1 MALLLSRLGS
11 FSARHRWAVVLVWL
25 VVLVGGG
32 VGAAT
37 LGGETSSTFSIPG
50 QESTTALR
58 LIEQDFGAGGDG
70 ATARVVVQS
79 ADGSALTGGE
89 DAAAVQSLVAELG
102 GLPGVVSASDPLDP
116 AAPAVNADQ
125 TTAYSTVTYDAAV
138 GGVTVAEQDA
148 LVAAVDD
155 ARSSS
160 GLTVEIGGDALN
172 ETPSVAGVGELAGVV
187 VALLVLAITY
197 GTLVT
202 AGMNLLTAV
211 IGVGTGVLGITI
223 ATGFLDLSS
232 TTSALAGMLGLA
244 VGIDYGLF
252 IVSRFRQELRRGSD
266 VGTAV
271 STAVGTAGSAVV
283 TAGLTVVIALVGL
296 AVVGIPFLT
305 QMGIAAAGTIVVA
318 VLVALTLVPAVLGLL
333 GRRALPRKDRTAPT
347 VTHHAAVREGFLAGW
362 VARVTRHRVLSLLLA
377 VVALGAI
384 AIPFF
389 SMRTT
394 LVQTQPEDSTQARAE
409 QLLADGFGEGFNG
422 PLTVLFQGQGAT
434 EAATAA
440 SGPIAELADVT
451 AVAPAVPNA
460 DDSAALL
467 TVIPDSGP
475 TSQATEQLVADLR
488 DQLADVDGVDAY
500 VTGSTAVSV
509 DVSESLDA
517 ALPVYLVLV
526 VGLALVL
533 LVLVFRSLLVPLVG
547 VLGFLLT
554 IGASLGATVAV
565 FQWGWLSDLL
575 GIPSTG
581 PLISL
586 TPILVIGI
594 LFGLAMDYQI
604 FLVSRMHEAHS
615 SGARALDAI
624 RTGFRQ
630 AAPVVVAA
638 ALIMFAVFA
647 GFFTGDEATIKS
659 IAFALASGILFDA
672 FVVRMVL
679 VPAALALLGER
690 AWWLPRWL
698 RWLPQLDV
706 EGAALQQGPPART
719 SEDPVPVG

>member
-1 MALLLSRLGS
+1 
-11 FSARHRWAVVLVWL
+11 
-25 VVLVGGG
+25 
-32 VGAAT
+32 
-37 LGGETSSTFSIPG
+37 
-50 QESTTALR
+50 
-58 LIEQDFGAGGDG
+58 
-70 ATARVVVQS
+70 
-79 ADGSALTGGE
+79 
-89 DAAAVQSLVAELG
+89 
-102 GLPGVVSASDPLDP
+102 
-116 AAPAVNADQ
+116 
-125 TTAYSTVTYDAAV
+125 
-138 GGVTVAEQDA
+138 
-148 LVAAVDD
+148 
-155 ARSSS
+155 
-160 GLTVEIGGDALN
+160 
-172 ETPSVAGVGELAGVV
+172 
-187 VALLVLAITY
+187 
-197 GTLVT
+197 
-202 AGMNLLTAV
+202 
-211 IGVGTGVLGITI
+211 
-223 ATGFLDLSS
+223 
-232 TTSALAGMLGLA
+232 
-244 VGIDYGLF
+244 
-252 IVSRFRQELRRGSD
+252 
-266 VGTAV
+266 
-271 STAVGTAGSAVV
+271 
-283 TAGLTVVIALVGL
+283 
-296 AVVGIPFLT
+296 
-305 QMGIAAAGTIVVA
+305 
-318 VLVALTLVPAVLGLL
+318 
-333 GRRALPRKDRTAPT
+333 
-347 VTHHAAVREGFLAGW
+347 
-362 VARVTRHRVLSLLLA
+362 
-377 VVALGAI
+377 VALGAI
-384 AIPFF
+384 AVPFF

-422 PLTVLFQGQGAT
+422 PLTVLFQGAGAV

-440 SGPIAELADVT
+440 SGPIGDLADVT
-451 AVAPAVPNA
+451 AVAPAIPNA

-467 TVIPDSGP
+467 TVIPRSGP
-475 TSQATEQLVADLR
+475 TSEATEQLVADLR
-488 DQLADVDGVDAY
+488 DQLADLDGVDAY

-615 SGARALDAI
+615 HGASAMDAI

-698 RWLPQLDV
+698 SWLPRLDV
-706 EGAALQQGPPART
+706 EGAALEQRT
-719 SEDPVPVG
+719 PTRTTEDPVPVG